1 MRNRVIA
8 ALSEVLVVVESR
20 TSGGS
25 MITVREAM
33 KRDITVMAVPGA
45 VDVTSS
51 EGTNMLLRDGCA
63 PVMSVDDVLMALGL
77 DNRRAA
83 GWCDHREMPFDD
95 ERRILSLM
103 GHSPRSL
110 DEVALLSA
118 RSVVDVAVLLGRL
131 EAKGWVAYE
140 DGWWEAL
147 VA

>member
-1 MRNRVIA
+1 
-8 ALSEVLVVVESR
+8 
-20 TSGGS
+20 
-25 MITVREAM
+25 
-33 KRDITVMAVPGA
+33 
-45 VDVTSS
+45 
-51 EGTNMLLRDGCA
+51 
-63 PVMSVDDVLMALGL
+63 
-77 DNRRAA
+77 
-83 GWCDHREMPFDD
+83 
-95 ERRILSLM
+95 M